1 MKRRLTDLSDIIT
14 PEDYRAEISMLNH
27 EVYRLNKELQ
37 NSKAQQMQN
46 SLIDKYDPFD
56 NPTDYHHYNE
66 DYSDIVPQIDI
77 PGCKIPVEPNRSER
91 KKLRRFYNIGGCC
104 MLSHFIFTNIIA
116 TILVSVIMIILQFK
130 NPDASYSSLYS
141 YLSGSSAF
149 IGVNIIVYLAGNVL
163 FSLIGLKWAGFRF
176 SSIIN
181 TKEFGFGKALQY
193 CFSAIFIQYA
203 AALAM
208 TVISDIF
215 SKYGIDTDAPQLSEF
230 SDSPVAMV
238 LTVIY
243 GCIIA
248 PVTEELFFRGM
259 LLKTFSR
266 ANQRFAAVATA
277 VFFGLTHGNLPQF
290 MLAFLLGIFLA
301 HITFKHNSIVPAVI
315 THVFVNTTATVI
327 NELSERYT
335 SNYAL
340 IIINLSYLLMAFVGL
355 ILFIEFKLKNKLPA
369 TTPQQ
374 SRRGFAVASASVPTI
389 LAFVALAVTMY
400 LNLIST
406 KLLS

>member
-1 MKRRLTDLSDIIT
+1 MSDIIT
-14 PEDYRAEISMLNH
+14 PDDYRAEISMLNH
-27 EVYRLNKELQ
+27 EIYRLNKELQ
-37 NSKAQQMQN
+37 SSKAQQMQN

-56 NPTDYHHYNE
+56 NPTEYHHYNE

-104 MLSHFIFTNIIA
+104 MLGHFIFTNIIA
-116 TILVSVIMIILQFK
+116 TILISVIMIILQFK
-130 NPDASYSSLYS
+130 NPDAGYGSLYS
-141 YLSGSSAF
+141 YLSESPAL
-149 IGVNIIVYLAGNVL
+149 IGINIIVYLMGNVL
-163 FSLIGLKWAGFRF
+163 FSYIGLKWAKVRF

-203 AALAM
+203 AALVM
-208 TVISDIF
+208 TFVSDIF
-215 SKYGIDTDAPQLSEF
+215 SKYGIDTDATQLSEL
-230 SDSPVAMV
+230 SESPLAMV
-238 LTVIY
+238 LTVLY

-327 NELSERYT
+327 NELSERFT
-335 SNYAL
+335 SNTAL
-340 IIINLSYLLMAFVGL
+340 LIINLSYLLIAFVGL
-355 ILFIEFKLKNKLPA
+355 ILFTEFKLKNKLPA

-374 SRRGFAVASASVPTI
+374 SRRGLAVASASIPVI
-389 LAFVALAVTMY
+389 LAVAALTATMY
-400 LNLIST
+400 LNLVSSKLIS
-406 KLLS
+406 